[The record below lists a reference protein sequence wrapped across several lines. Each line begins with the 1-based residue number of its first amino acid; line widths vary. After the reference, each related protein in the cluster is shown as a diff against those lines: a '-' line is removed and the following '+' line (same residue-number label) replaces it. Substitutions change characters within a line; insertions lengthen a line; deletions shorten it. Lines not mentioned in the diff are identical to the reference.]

1 MKSNISP
8 LKKVVVNKIWSSCT
22 ANLVIIKP
30 GIFERFPIR
39 IAVFFFITF
48 LKVNAFS
55 QKTVLVTKDNFSAM
69 GWDIGQINKDAS
81 GAMIRKN
88 SSDFVYITCTPPMI
102 PGLQMGSVY
111 LTLPVTETDLNLP
124 NPTKDPTLIRVLLRN
139 SSYSQVYLRDIT
151 KLMYSTYTVK
161 QPVAPFL
168 LLSLDIDG
176 DDKFDNNII
185 FEPKKQSQA
194 VQLDK
199 WQEWDALNIGLWRLF
214 KHEDTDPPEV
224 AGDFTLKT
232 FVGTGKFKNARII
245 NSDPNLPMG
254 GPGIRFT
261 VFTDAP
267 DHTDFRGYID
277 AFRIETP
284 AMVVWTPSDPARGGG
299 DLLYDFDGECLSEN
313 WWIHFLKKYGIAII
327 AAIVVILGCFR
338 LFRNMRN
345 KRTGNI
351 KQ

>member
-1 MKSNISP
+1 MKTNISS
-8 LKKVVVNKIWSSCT
+8 LKKIVINKIWSSRT
-22 ANLVIIKP
+22 ANLVIIKSD
-30 GIFERFPIR
+30 IFEKFPIR
-39 IAVFFFITF
+39 IVVFFFVAF

-55 QKTVLVTKDNFSAM
+55 QKPILVTEDNFSAM

-81 GAMIRKN
+81 GSMIRKN
-88 SSDFVYITCTPPMI
+88 SSDFVYITCGPPMI
-102 PGLQMGSVY
+102 PDLKLPMSPDLELKPGSVY
-111 LTLPVTETDLNLP
+111 LTLPVSEIDPNLS
-124 NPTKDPTLIRVLLRN
+124 NPTNDPTLIRVLLRN
-139 SSYSQVYLRDIT
+139 SSYSLVYLRDIT

-194 VQLDK
+194 VQPDK
-199 WQEWDALNIGLWRLF
+199 WQQWDALNGGLWRLF

-224 AGDFTLKT
+224 TGDFTLKT
-232 FVGTGKFKNARII
+232 FVGTDKFKNARII

-284 AMVVWTPSDPARGGG
+284 AMVVWSPSSPGAGGG
-299 DLLYDFDGECLSEN
+299 DLLYDFDGECLVEN
-313 WWIHFLKKYGIAII
+313 LWIQFLKKYG
-327 AAIVVILGCFR
+327 
-338 LFRNMRN
+338 N
-345 KRTGNI
+345 KYS
-351 KQ
+351 